1 MRVQRTPTKTD
12 AKRPAP
18 AREAGEK
25 LFYALIYQVFD
36 WLRWV
41 CRCCLA
47 LELGSRH
54 EEALANA
61 RGSGTDEGSLGW
73 GGLLV
78 RDECWAV
85 VVLHVLGV
93 LGSLVLDCSP
103 VNYCVRQFSSV
114 DFG

>member
-1 MRVQRTPTKTD
+1 MGRGRTSQLAGASAQRDAMRRAIKGFV
-12 AKRPAP
+12 AKPCLLHKSGARSAHSDQDGRLRPAP

-36 WLRWV
+36 VLRLV
-41 CRCCLA
+41 SRCCLA

-78 RDECWAV
+78 RD
-85 VVLHVLGV
+85 
-93 LGSLVLDCSP
+93 
-103 VNYCVRQFSSV
+103 
-114 DFG
+114 